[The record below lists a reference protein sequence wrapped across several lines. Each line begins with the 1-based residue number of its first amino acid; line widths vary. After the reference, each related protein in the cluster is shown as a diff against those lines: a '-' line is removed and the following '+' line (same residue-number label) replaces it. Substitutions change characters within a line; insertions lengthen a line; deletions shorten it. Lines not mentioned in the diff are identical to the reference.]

1 MFDHAISLVSL
12 EIIAISYLPL
22 RASHTFCNNDT
33 SGEAAELT
41 RPFTCSSPEQ
51 IIIEEKCSSS
61 ASSAS
66 CPSHRVTFNDK
77 NEVASQDLDGSFTVT
92 YSQLGERITARKTG
106 GLSQVQTQPGLR
118 VQFGEKSNLDF
129 PHLRLNEQ
137 TRNVTFDEESLQSYK
152 R

>member
-1 MFDHAISLVSL
+1 MLFYFRL
-12 EIIAISYLPL
+12 
-22 RASHTFCNNDT
+22 
-33 SGEAAELT
+33 
-41 RPFTCSSPEQ
+41 SSESD
-51 IIIEEKCSSS
+51 KCS
-61 ASSAS
+61 SSAS

-129 PHLRLNEQ
+129 PQLRLNEQ

>member
-1 MFDHAISLVSL
+1 MLFYSRL
-12 EIIAISYLPL
+12 
-22 RASHTFCNNDT
+22 
-33 SGEAAELT
+33 
-41 RPFTCSSPEQ
+41 SSESD
-51 IIIEEKCSSS
+51 KCS
-61 ASSAS
+61 SSAS

-106 GLSQVQTQPGLR
+106 GLR
-118 VQFGEKSNLDF
+118 VQLGEKSNLDF
-129 PHLRLNEQ
+129 PQLRLSEQ

>member
-1 MFDHAISLVSL
+1 MFNHAISLLSL

-92 YSQLGERITARKTG
+92 YSQLGERITARK
-106 GLSQVQTQPGLR
+106 SPGLR
-118 VQFGEKSNLDF
+118 VQFGEKSNLERTVLPGRQNLSLYRDVYSQ
-129 PHLRLNEQ
+129 PHHLP
-137 TRNVTFDEESLQSYK
+137 K
-152 R
+152 